1 MPAAIIG
8 ATMIPEQTVSGSEQ
22 SIVTRVKH
30 MDLPGVAA
38 LTVAIILFI
47 LALTESTTSGWG
59 SAIVIAPLVIA
70 VILVVAFFFYESWL
84 PQERA
89 AMYVSPQGV
98 SLNISLTIC
107 I

>member
-1 MPAAIIG
+1 
-8 ATMIPEQTVSGSEQ
+8 MIPEQSVLGSEQ
-22 SIVTRVKH
+22 SIATRVKH

-70 VILVVAFFFYESWL
+70 IVLVVSFFFYESWL

-89 AMYVSPQGV
+89 AMYVPLHIG
-98 SLNISLTIC
+98 SLNISLMTC